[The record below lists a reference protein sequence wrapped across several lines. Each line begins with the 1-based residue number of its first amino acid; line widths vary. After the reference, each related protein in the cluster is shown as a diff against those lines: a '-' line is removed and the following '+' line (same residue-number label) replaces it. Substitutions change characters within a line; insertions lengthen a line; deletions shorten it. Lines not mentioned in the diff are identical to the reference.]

1 MKSIYCIVYIYLQ
14 YFFTVYIFFIFYAK
28 NPIVIS
34 VISEV
39 TNRAKVAYNFRP
51 YLSILIGEIV
61 GVLRN
66 CLLQMK

>member
-1 MKSIYCIVYIYLQ
+1 MKSIYCIVYIYLQYLFTVFIYSIFLQ

-39 TNRAKVAYNFRP
+39 TNRAKVD
-51 YLSILIGEIV
+51 I
-61 GVLRN
+61 
-66 CLLQMK
+66 